1 MRSQALKWL
10 MVEDDTAT
18 VESVTLSV
26 EIYLPELTLKAT
38 DKGQEAL
45 QMLKQDD
52 YDGVLIDLGLPDLDG
67 LELIEKLRTFSRV
80 RIVVLSARNNP
91 EVISRALKLGANE
104 YVTKPFHYRDLL
116 KLLNE
121 QSNSIIK

>member
-26 EIYLPELTLKAT
+26 EIYLPELILKST
-38 DKGQEAL
+38 DKGKEAL
-45 QMLKQDD
+45 QMLSQDD

-67 LELIEKLRTFSRV
+67 LELIEKLRTFSQI